1 MSDSVLRRTGP
12 ISLTDTPLEPSICRT
27 LSHHATEKFPEMKKA
42 LPQRCSSGLSLQLFG
57 VETRSFLPQGQSDT
71 GDLARQ
77 GETSHSGT
85 HSTFHPGDIKITQW
99 TRACAGRNGRT
110 FEQALQVF
118 IVIIVQTAHRNALAV
133 ALQRFITRV
142 VFRARSGTRRCRA
155 SPPRNHCRPT
165 AGAWCGNDAGSAAGP
180 PVKLPESD

>member
-1 MSDSVLRRTGP
+1 MSDSVLRHTGP

-85 HSTFHPGDIKITQW
+85 HSTFHPGGIKISGP
-99 TRACAGRNGRT
+99 GRVLA
-110 FEQALQVF
+110 EMAALLN
-118 IVIIVQTAHRNALAV
+118 RL
-133 ALQRFITRV
+133 
-142 VFRARSGTRRCRA
+142 FRS
-155 SPPRNHCRPT
+155 
-165 AGAWCGNDAGSAAGP
+165 
-180 PVKLPESD
+180 LL